1 MQYLADGGFVDQDG
15 ELVFIG
21 PAAELAFG
29 RRHFMGMTAA
39 FTAPPQFTVFAG
51 RDEIGRTDPM
61 LLTEKV
67 TGPRLI
73 LLAGRSWKVN
83 WIDWKRQRCY
93 VEQADGGGKALWLA
107 TGTAGASFALTRAVR
122 EVLLGADPD
131 VDMTDRAR
139 RVLDEL
145 RDQERGTVHPG
156 GTVIERRQD
165 DVRWWTWAG
174 FRANATLAAT
184 LSDLA
189 DREQRFS
196 DSYLRLRGDLT
207 REIWQEATADAAQRL
222 CLPDVDRDA
231 LAGLKFN
238 EALPERLALA
248 TAASRLADP
257 ASAEQVLAEPVRFSL
272 PS

>member
-1 MQYLADGGFVDQDG
+1 
-15 ELVFIG
+15 
-21 PAAELAFG
+21 
-29 RRHFMGMTAA
+29 
-39 FTAPPQFTVFAG
+39 
-51 RDEIGRTDPM
+51 M

-83 WIDWKRQRCY
+83 WVDWKRQRCF
-93 VEQADGGGKALWLA
+93 VEPADSGGKALWLS
-107 TGTAGASFALTRAVR
+107 TGTAGASFALTRSVR

-131 VDMTDRAR
+131 VDLTDRACK
-139 RVLDEL
+139 VLTEL

-156 GTVIERRQD
+156 GTVIERRKD

-189 DREQRFS
+189 DGEQRFT
-196 DSYLRLRGDLT
+196 DTYLRMRLDLT
-207 REIWQEATADAAQRL
+207 REMWQDATADAAQRL

-231 LAGLKFN
+231 LTGLKFS

-257 ASAEQVLAEPVRFSL
+257 ASAEKLLAEPVRFSL